1 MRDISREAEHNGL
14 PEIPQELLDFVEK
27 ETGLP
32 RRTIMRVLVA
42 ERRYYLLLLID

>member
-1 MRDISREAEHNGL
+1 MRGTSRETEYNDL
-14 PEIPQELLDFVEK
+14 PEIPRELLDFVEK

-32 RRTIMRVLVA
+32 RKTIMRVLAA